1 MNDPHVKLAIQD
13 FRRARR
19 QADLEVILARLTG
32 RSTNLLSYEEVRKK
46 LKGKKSSKRVLRE
59 IPLDDIVGSVGRYN
73 DFTRSF
79 LPRLDQDQ
87 TRWASV
93 KTSVDAMGFQ
103 PIDVYQIGEAYFV
116 LDGHHRASIARQLG
130 AETIPAVV
138 IKVHTRVPFSPDDSP
153 DDLIIK
159 SEYVDF
165 LERTHLDK
173 LRPKS
178 DLSVTAPGQYRIL
191 AEQIET
197 QHQALR
203 HELKQEISF
212 DTAAAQW
219 YDQIYLPVVQVIR
232 ERGILR
238 DFPNRTETDLYLWV
252 SKHRHTLE
260 KELGWKI
267 EPGALTASLLTDY
280 QTASV
285 ANGHVGEKILD
296 VLIPSEL
303 DPGPPPGQW
312 RQERQSIRH
321 GEHLFKDVLV
331 AIAGDASGWRALEQA
346 LVVSGHESAHLHG
359 LHVLASENAK
369 KLDRAQTL
377 QAEFNRRCQEAGTPG
392 ELAVEKGRI
401 SRLICERARWTDL
414 VILSLN
420 FPPSAQPGSRLSS
433 GLSTIL
439 RRCPRPV
446 LAVPG
451 TPSELAYPLL
461 AYDGSR
467 KADEAL
473 YLSAY
478 LASRWRL
485 PLVVVTVLEY
495 GRTTLASLEYAEKYL
510 HAKGISAQ
518 FIQAQ
523 GPVAGTILQTA
534 AEYGCDLIIMGG
546 YGFNPVME
554 IVLGS
559 AVDEVLRTTKHPV
572 LICR

>member
-32 RSTNLLSYEEVRKK
+32 RSTNLLSYEDVRKK
-46 LKGKKSSKRVLRE
+46 LKGKKSGKRVLRE

-87 TRWASV
+87 NRWANV

-103 PIDVYQIGEAYFV
+103 PVDVYQIGEAYFV
-116 LDGHHRASIARQLG
+116 LDGHHRVSIARQLG

-153 DDLIIK
+153 DELIIK

-173 LRPKS
+173 LHPKS
-178 DLSVTAPGQYRIL
+178 NLSVTAPGQYRLLI
-191 AEQIET
+191 EQIDSY
-197 QHQALR
+197 R
-203 HELKQEISF
+203 HDLQRQQKQEIPYE
-212 DTAAAQW
+212 TAATQW
-219 YDQIYLPVVQVIR
+219 YDNIYLPVVQVIR
-232 ERGILR
+232 DRGILR
-238 DFPNRTETDLYLWV
+238 DFPHRTEADLYLWV
-252 SKHRHTLE
+252 TRHRHALE
-260 KELGWKI
+260 EELGWQI
-267 EPGALTASLLTDY
+267 EPGSLTASLLSDY
-280 QTASV
+280 PSASLAHGSV
-285 ANGHVGEKILD
+285 SEKILEVFKPD
-296 VLIPSEL
+296 EL

-312 RQERQSIRH
+312 RQERVAARH
-321 GEHLFKDVLV
+321 GERLFTDILV
-331 AIAGDASGWRALEQA
+331 AISGDDPGWRALDQA
-346 LVVSGHESAHLHG
+346 LVVANYEAAHLHG
-359 LHVLASENAK
+359 LHVLVTENEKKMNRAK
-369 KLDRAQTL
+369 ALS
-377 QAEFNRRCQEAGTPG
+377 AEFDRRCQQAGVQG
-392 ELAVEKGRI
+392 ELAIEKGRT

-518 FIQAQ
+518 FVQ
-523 GPVAGTILQTA
+523 GQEPVAGTILQTA
-534 AEYGCDLIIMGG
+534 AEHGCDLIIMGG

-559 AVDEVLRTTKHPV
+559 AVDEVLRTTQNPV

>member
-1 MNDPHVKLAIQD
+1 MIDPYVKLAIQD

-32 RSTNLLSYEEVRKK
+32 RSTTLLSYEEVRKR
-46 LKGKKSSKRVLRE
+46 LKGKKSGKRTLRE

-87 TRWASV
+87 NRWASV

-116 LDGHHRASIARQLG
+116 LDGHHRVSIARQLG

-138 IKVHTRVPFSPDDSP
+138 IKVYTLVPFSPDDSP

-159 SEYVDF
+159 SEQVEF

-178 DLSVTAPGQYRIL
+178 DLSVTAPGQYRL
-191 AEQIET
+191 LLEQIET
-197 QHQALR
+197 HRHALQR
-203 HELKQEISF
+203 ELKQEILYE
-212 DTAAAQW
+212 TASTHW
-219 YDQIYLPVVQVIR
+219 YDNLYLPVVQVIR

-238 DFPNRTETDLYLWV
+238 DFPQRTETDLYLWV
-252 SKHRHTLE
+252 SGHRHALE
-260 KELGWKI
+260 EELGWEI
-267 EPGALTASLLTDY
+267 EPGTLTTSLLSSYHSPSAGSARVGDRILEALVPPEL
-280 QTASV
+280 AS
-285 ANGHVGEKILD
+285 
-296 VLIPSEL
+296 
-303 DPGPPPGQW
+303 GPPPGQW
-312 RQERQSIRH
+312 RQERLAAHH
-321 GEHLFKDVLV
+321 GENLFTDLLV
-331 AIAGDASGWRALEQA
+331 AISGDDSSWRALDQA
-346 LVVSGHESAHLHG
+346 LVVAKHEAAHLHG
-359 LHVLASENAK
+359 LHILSSTNEK
-369 KLDRAQTL
+369 KLARAQ
-377 QAEFNRRCQEAGTPG
+377 AVREEFDRRCQAAEVPG
-392 ELAVEKGRI
+392 DLAIEKGRT

-414 VILSLN
+414 IILSLN
-420 FPPSAQPGSRLSS
+420 FPPSAQPVARLSS

-451 TPSELAYPLL
+451 ASSKLARPLL

-473 YLSAY
+473 FLSAY
-478 LASRWRL
+478 LAARWKL
-485 PLVVVTVLEY
+485 SLIVVTVIEY
-495 GRTTLASLEYAEKYL
+495 ARTTLASLEYAEKYL
-510 HAKGISAQ
+510 HAKGIEAQ
-518 FIQAQ
+518 FVKEQ
-523 GPVAGTILQTA
+523 GQVASAILRTA
-534 AEYGCDLIIMGG
+534 EASDCDLIIMGG

-559 AVDEVLRTTKHPV
+559 AVDEVLRTTPNPV

>member
-1 MNDPHVKLAIQD
+1 MIDPHVKLAIQD

-32 RSTNLLSYEEVRKK
+32 RSTSLLSYEEVRKK
-46 LKGKKSSKRVLRE
+46 LKGKKSGKRVLRE

-79 LPRLDQDQ
+79 LPRLDQDRD
-87 TRWASV
+87 RWASV
-93 KTSVDAMGFQ
+93 KASVDAMGFQ
-103 PIDVYQIGEAYFV
+103 PVDVYQIGEAYFV
-116 LDGHHRASIARQLG
+116 LDGHHRVSIARQLG

-138 IKVHTRVPFSPDDSP
+138 IKVQTRVPFSPDDSP

-191 AEQIET
+191 IEQIESH
-197 QHQALR
+197 QHALQR
-203 HELKQEISF
+203 DLKQEVLF
-212 DTAAAQW
+212 ETAAAHW
-219 YDQIYLPVVQVIR
+219 HDNFYLPVIQVIR

-238 DFPNRTETDLYLWV
+238 DFPHRTETDLYLWV
-252 SKHRHTLE
+252 SRHRHTLE
-260 KELGWKI
+260 KELGWEI
-267 EPGALTASLLTDY
+267 EPGEVTAGLLANY
-280 QTASV
+280 HPSSENAS
-285 ANGHVGEKILD
+285 HVGEKILETL
-296 VLIPSEL
+296 VPKEL
-303 DPGPPPGQW
+303 SSGPPPGQW
-312 RQERQSIRH
+312 RQERLAVRQDER
-321 GEHLFKDVLV
+321 LFADVL
-331 AIAGDASGWRALEQA
+331 IAVSGDESGWRALDQA
-346 LVVSGHESAHLHG
+346 LILAQREDSHLHG
-359 LHVLASENAK
+359 LHVLASENEK
-369 KLDRAQTL
+369 KLARAQRVRE
-377 QAEFNRRCQEAGTPG
+377 EFDRRCQEARVQG
-392 ELAVEKGRI
+392 ELTIEKGRT
-401 SRLICERARWTDL
+401 SRLVCERARWTDL

-420 FPPSAQPGSRLSS
+420 FPPSAQPVSRLSS

-446 LAVPG
+446 LTVPG
-451 TPSELAYPLL
+451 TPSKLERPLL

-473 YLSAY
+473 FLSAY
-478 LASRWRL
+478 LAARREL
-485 PLVVVTVLEY
+485 PLVVVTVIEF

-510 HAKGISAQ
+510 RAKGIKAQ
-518 FIQAQ
+518 FIKEQ
-523 GPVAGTILQTA
+523 GPVAAAILRTA
-534 AEYGCDLIIMGG
+534 EAHACDLIMMGG

-559 AVDEVLRTTKHPV
+559 AVDEVLRTTRTPV